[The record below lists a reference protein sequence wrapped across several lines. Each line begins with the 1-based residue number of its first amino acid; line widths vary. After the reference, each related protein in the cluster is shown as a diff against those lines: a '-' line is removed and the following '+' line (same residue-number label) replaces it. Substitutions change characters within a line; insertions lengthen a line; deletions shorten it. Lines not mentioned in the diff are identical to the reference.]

1 MGWARVVLLLS
12 LLALVSADY
21 KNHKY
26 VAGEEV
32 ILWVNKVG
40 PLRNPQETY
49 LYYSLPWCVPQGKE
63 EIIETETPREGLG
76 EALMGYE
83 LRRSGI
89 DVKFQQDLDA
99 TPICTTK
106 PLSEGEAKRFKYAIT
121 NNYWFQMYLD
131 DLPIFGGVG
140 DVIDDKH
147 YIFAHKKFI
156 VTYNED
162 RVIQVNLTNENLVPV
177 ESGEKI
183 EFTYSVNWYPSNIP
197 FEDRFDYYLD
207 DNFFEHQIHWF
218 SIFNSFMMVVF
229 LAGLVSMILMR
240 TLRKDFVQIQKSEE
254 DLEDDRDVGDESG
267 WKQIHGDVFRAP
279 PHLLLFSAL
288 VGTGHQLSLLVF
300 SVIIFSIIGTY
311 YRTRGSMLTA
321 FIFLYAITSFI
332 GGYGAG
338 GFYARNGGKHWI
350 KSFLLTGGLFPGL
363 CFLMASL
370 LNFIAIGYG
379 TLAAFPAGTIFA
391 VLAIWLF
398 ISYPMTFVGT
408 VFGKN
413 WNGHPDNPCRINPVP
428 RRIPD
433 RKWYLQPYVNVILGG
448 ILPFGSIFIE
458 MYFVFTSVW
467 HYKYYYVYGFMLL
480 VYVILI
486 IVTICVTVVSTYFLL
501 NSEDYRWQWT
511 SFLSAAS
518 TAMYVYLYA
527 LYYYVVKTK
536 MTGFYQTSF
545 YFGYMIMFCVG
556 LGILCGAI
564 GFIGTSVFV
573 RKIFKNV
580 KIE

>member
-1 MGWARVVLLLS
+1 MGIKVFFIALCLL
-12 LLALVSADY
+12 LVSADY

-26 VAGEEV
+26 LVSDDV

-40 PLRNPQETY
+40 PSKNPQEAY
-49 LYYSLPWCVPQGKE
+49 LYYNLPWCVKPGMESVIK
-63 EIIETETPREGLG
+63 TETPREGLG

-89 DVKFQQDLDA
+89 DIKFQQDLD
-99 TPICTTK
+99 TTKICTQVLSK
-106 PLSEGEAKRFKYAIT
+106 PDASKFKYAI
-121 NNYWFQMYLD
+121 NNGYWFQMYLD
-131 DLPIFGGVG
+131 DLPIYGVVG
-140 DVIDDKH
+140 EKIDDKV
-147 YIFAHKKFI
+147 YIFTHKKFI
-156 VTYNED
+156 MTFNKD
-162 RVIQVNLTNENLVPV
+162 RVIQVNLTNENLVLV
-177 ESGEKI
+177 EPEEEIK
-183 EFTYSVNWYPSNIP
+183 FTYSVNWYPTDVE
-197 FEDRFDYYLD
+197 FEDRFDNYLD

-229 LAGLVSMILMR
+229 LTGLVAMILMR
-240 TLRKDFVQIQKSEE
+240 TLKKDFARYAKDED

-279 PHLLLFSAL
+279 SRLLLFSSL

-300 SVIIFSIIGTY
+300 SVILFSMIGTY

-332 GGYGAG
+332 GGYGSG

-350 KSFLLTGGLFPGL
+350 KSMLVTGGLFPGI
-363 CFLMASL
+363 CFAMAFL

-379 TLAAFPAGTIFA
+379 TLGAFPAGTVFA

-413 WNGHPDNPCRINPVP
+413 WNGQPDNPCRINPVP

-433 RKWYLQPYVNVILGG
+433 NKWYLQPIVNIILGG

-467 HYKYYYVYGFMLL
+467 NYKYYYVYGFMLL
-480 VYVILI
+480 VYIILI
-486 IVTICVTVVSTYFLL
+486 IVTVCVTVVSTYFLL

-518 TAMYVYLYA
+518 TALYVYLYA
-527 LYYYVVKTK
+527 IYYYFVKTN
-536 MTGFYQTSF
+536 MSGFYQMCF
-545 YFGYMIMFCVG
+545 YFGYMIMFSMG

-573 RKIFKNV
+573 RKIYKNV

>member
-1 MGWARVVLLLS
+1 
-12 LLALVSADY
+12 
-21 KNHKY
+21 
-26 VAGEEV
+26 
-32 ILWVNKVG
+32 
-40 PLRNPQETY
+40 
-49 LYYSLPWCVPQGKE
+49 
-63 EIIETETPREGLG
+63 
-76 EALMGYE
+76 
-83 LRRSGI
+83 
-89 DVKFQQDLDA
+89 
-99 TPICTTK
+99 
-106 PLSEGEAKRFKYAIT
+106 
-121 NNYWFQMYLD
+121 
-131 DLPIFGGVG
+131 
-140 DVIDDKH
+140 
-147 YIFAHKKFI
+147 
-156 VTYNED
+156 
-162 RVIQVNLTNENLVPV
+162 
-177 ESGEKI
+177 
-183 EFTYSVNWYPSNIP
+183 
-197 FEDRFDYYLD
+197 
-207 DNFFEHQIHWF
+207 
-218 SIFNSFMMVVF
+218 
-229 LAGLVSMILMR
+229 
-240 TLRKDFVQIQKSEE
+240 
-254 DLEDDRDVGDESG
+254 LEDDRDVGDESG

-321 FIFLYAITSFI
+321 FIFLYAVTSFI

-338 GFYARNGGKHWI
+338 GFYARNGGKNWI
-350 KSFLLTGGLFPGL
+350 KSFLLTGGLFPGA

-370 LNFIAIGYG
+370 LNFVALGYG

-391 VLAIWLF
+391 VLAIWVF
-398 ISYPMTFVGT
+398 ISYPITFVGT

-527 LYYYVVKTK
+527 LYYYFVKTK
-536 MTGFYQTSF
+536 MSGFYQTSF

>member
-1 MGWARVVLLLS
+1 MMSLRVFILLS
-12 LLALVSADY
+12 LLFLVSADY
-21 KNHKY
+21 KTHKY
-26 VAGEEV
+26 KFDEEV
-32 ILWVNKVG
+32 TLWVNKVG
-40 PLRNPQETY
+40 PSRNPQENY
-49 LYYSLPWCVPQGKE
+49 LYYSLPWCVAPGKKSV
-63 EIIETETPREGLG
+63 IETETPREGLG

-83 LRRSGI
+83 LRKSGI
-89 DVKFQQDLDA
+89 DVKFQQDLE
-99 TPICTTK
+99 TTTICKMSLTK
-106 PLSEGEAKRFKYAIT
+106 DTAKQFSYAVK
-121 NNYWFQMYLD
+121 NGYWFQMYLD
-131 DLPIFGGVG
+131 DLPIYGVVG
-140 DVIDDKH
+140 DVVDDK
-147 YIFAHKKFI
+147 YYVYTHKKFI
-156 VTYNED
+156 VTFNND
-162 RVIQVNLTNENLVPV
+162 RVIQVNLTNENLELV
-177 ESGEKI
+177 EPDLDL
-183 EFTYSVNWYPSNIP
+183 EFTYSVNWFPTDVD
-197 FEDRFDYYLD
+197 FDDRFDYYLD
-207 DNFFEHQIHWF
+207 KNFFGHQIHWF

-229 LAGLVSMILMR
+229 LTGLVAMILMR
-240 TLRKDFVQIQKSEE
+240 TLKKDFARYAKDED

-279 PHLLLFSAL
+279 SRLLLFSAL

-300 SVIIFSIIGTY
+300 SVIVFSMIGTY

-321 FIFLYAITSFI
+321 FILLYAITSFI
-332 GGYGAG
+332 GGYGSG

-350 KSFLLTGGLFPGL
+350 KSMLVTGGLFPGA
-363 CFLMASL
+363 CFLMAFF

-379 TLAAFPAGTIFA
+379 TLGAFPAGTIFA
-391 VLAIWLF
+391 VLAIWVF

-413 WNGHPDNPCRINPVP
+413 WNGQPDNPCRINPVP

-433 RKWYLQPYVNVILGG
+433 NKWYSQPIVNILLGG

-511 SFLSAAS
+511 SFLSAGS
-518 TAMYVYLYA
+518 TALYVYLYA
-527 LYYYVVKTK
+527 LYYYFVKTK
-536 MTGFYQTSF
+536 MSGFYQTCF
-545 YFGYMIMFCVG
+545 YFGYMIMFSIG

-573 RKIFKNV
+573 RKIYKNV